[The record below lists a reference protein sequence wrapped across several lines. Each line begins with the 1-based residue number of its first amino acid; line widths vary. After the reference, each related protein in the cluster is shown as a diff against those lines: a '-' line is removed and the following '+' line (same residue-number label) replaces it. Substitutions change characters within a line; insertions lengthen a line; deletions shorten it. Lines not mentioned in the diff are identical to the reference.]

1 MKIFIISPWQ
11 RSCDHV
17 QKWLTQCINPGL
29 HLDLPN
35 PIESQEL
42 LSVTEPSKLRLSPNG
57 AAGNGRN
64 ASQMDLMLL
73 VKPTALG
80 VGGGAEFVLL
90 GTPPDHCSSEK
101 RTSAGC
107 WQDTESRVLDLET
120 SLARRGAVGGRQR
133 LGETVEDQVQQQL
146 DRRDEEVK
154 TMREAVIELSSQVA
168 EKEAQLASNQERLAD
183 FVNAQSSA
191 PVPPL
196 AAAAPRH
203 YPGGWQPPGAAAAP
217 ALPAAPEA
225 VRKAEA
231 LGQEMWELQRLRM
244 QQLSR
249 QMEDKVEE
257 HRATSLDA
265 LESQWSQWI
274 LRITDAM
281 VCGNVHV
288 TAQSD
293 EAAKVLQLPGRG
305 SGPRLAMVDR
315 GNGSGN
321 AMLRLYA
328 SQGDKTA
335 AMEVHSECSKAT
347 ANDEEFSFE
356 IFGFAGPQRSAP
368 NQRPDLRIE
377 CKKLQTATG
386 PKEQFTKWSLSCRW

>member
-1 MKIFIISPWQ
+1 MADLAERPEKAGAASVAVRG
-11 RSCDHV
+11 RSCSECEELRAKLKRAV
-17 QKWLTQCINPGL
+17 IV
-29 HLDLPN
+29 
-35 PIESQEL
+35 IE
-42 LSVTEPSKLRLSPNG
+42 
-57 AAGNGRN
+57 
-64 ASQMDLMLL
+64 
-73 VKPTALG
+73 AL
-80 VGGGAEFVLL
+80 
-90 GTPPDHCSSEK
+90 K
-101 RTSAGC
+101 
-107 WQDTESRVLDLET
+107 SRVLDLET

-154 TMREAVIELSSQVA
+154 TMREAVIELSTQVA

-191 PVPPL
+191 PGPQGPL
-196 AAAAPRH
+196 AAPPRH

-217 ALPAAPEA
+217 PLPAAPEA
-225 VRKAEA
+225 ARKAEA
-231 LGQEMWELQRLRM
+231 LGHEMWELQRLRM

-293 EAAKVLQLPGRG
+293 EAAKVLQLPGQG

-315 GNGSGN
+315 GNGK

-335 AMEVHSECSKAT
+335 AMEMHSECSTAT
-347 ANDEEFSFE
+347 ANDEECSFE
-356 IFGFAGPQRSAP
+356 ILGFAGLQRSAP
-368 NQRPDLRIE
+368 GQRPDLRIE

-386 PKEQFTKWSLSCRW
+386 PKEQFTKWKDEIGRAHV